1 MWLSVARPAGGV
13 IGLRGRV
20 GKAGRYVNILRSS
33 FEATQRG
40 DFEATLK
47 DFDPD
52 FELRLPAEFPGAG
65 TGHGHQA
72 WLRAQQQFEEA
83 FRDIRYEPQEFVDAG
98 DRVLAAV
105 RFTGHARHTGI
116 PVDLLVY
123 WVYTFRDDRIV
134 AADVFLDRPRALGA
148 VGLSG

>member
-1 MWLSVARPAGGV
+1 V
-13 IGLRGRV
+13 IGLRGRA

-52 FELRLPAEFPGAG
+52 FELRLPPEFPGAG

-83 FRDIRYEPQEFVDAG
+83 FRDISYEPKEFVDAG

-134 AADVFLDRPRALGA
+134 AADVFLDRPRALEA
-148 VGLSG
+148 VGLSD